1 MKGGNPLLFFER
13 FTMDKKWLPKSTEQ
27 YILVKSVIKKGI
39 LHTEVIRNKFP
50 DADNDTVVREVLKNL
65 RNAERNKDEKNQ
77 G

>member
-1 MKGGNPLLFFER
+1 MEGGNPLLFFER

-39 LHTEVIRNKFP
+39 LHTEVVRNKFP
-50 DADNDTVVREVLKNL
+50 DSDDNIVVREILKNL
-65 RNAERNKDEKNQ
+65 RNAERGDDEKDK

>member
-13 FTMDKKWLPKSTEQ
+13 FMMDKKWLPKSTEQ
-27 YILVKSVIKKGI
+27 YILVKSMIKKGI

>member
-1 MKGGNPLLFFER
+1 
-13 FTMDKKWLPKSTEQ
+13 MDNKWLPKSTEQ

-50 DADNDTVVREVLKNL
+50 DSDDNTVVREILKNL
-65 RNAERNKDEKNQ
+65 RNAERGGNEKDK

>member
-1 MKGGNPLLFFER
+1 MEGGNPLLFFER

-39 LHTEVIRNKFP
+39 LHTEVVRNKFP
-50 DADNDTVVREVLKNL
+50 DSDDNTVVREILKNL
-65 RNAERNKDEKNQ
+65 RNAERGGNEKDK